1 MPSESTSWNLQ
12 LTGKRVVVT
21 GASRGLG
28 CAIAKAFAAEGAE
41 LAIVYSQNKAAAEK
55 TVDAIR
61 DVGGT
66 AHLFRSDVMDY
77 SSVDEMMRAAVAT
90 LGGIDVLVNNA
101 GILRRSFLSMTTTK
115 DFAEVLNTNVLGT
128 FHCIKAASRYMI
140 KQKSGSII
148 NISSLAANR
157 GLNGQGAY
165 AASKGAV
172 NSLTTVASKELAP
185 FGIRVNAISPGCID
199 AGMMKEFEDSSRQ
212 SYLKQIPLKR
222 YGFSEEVANAA
233 LFLASN
239 LSSYVI
245 GHALMVDGGMLI
257 G

>member
-1 MPSESTSWNLQ
+1 MSIDSSCSSLD
-12 LTGKRVVVT
+12 LAGKRVVVT
-21 GASRGLG
+21 GASGGLG
-28 CAIAKAFAAEGAE
+28 CAIAKAFASAGAD
-41 LAIVYSQNKAAAEK
+41 LAVVYSRNKTAAEE
-55 TVDAIR
+55 TVEHIR
-61 DVGGT
+61 ETGGK
-66 AHLFRSDVMDY
+66 AYLFQSDVIDY
-77 SSVDEMMRAAVAT
+77 GSVDEMMRSAVAAMR
-90 LGGIDVLVNNA
+90 GIDVLVNNA
-101 GILRRSFLSMTTTK
+101 GILRRSFLSVTTSK

-140 KQKSGSII
+140 KQRSGSII
-148 NISSLAANR
+148 NISSLAGNR
-157 GLNGQGAY
+157 GLNGQSAY

-199 AGMMKEFEDSSRQ
+199 AGMMKKFEETTKE

-222 YGFSEEVANAA
+222 YGFAEEVANAA

-239 LSSYVI
+239 LSSYVV
-245 GHALMVDGGMLI
+245 GHHLLVDGGMLI